1 MFKATLTT
9 TLAVLCFFIL
19 RSQAVSKGQKGNIQ
33 FGSWGDRSGQD
44 VENLSNNDKLLSMW
58 ETFLWSHMFKLYTL
72 KRLTDDIK
80 TVFHLCR
87 AVDLMTDEEGLVR
100 HNKEGEQVGDKMTE
114 IGEYQKQGKIE
125 NTRKKK
131 NVGGGPEE
139 EKEDEDEQNMSPWI
153 KNMLRRMG

>member
-1 MFKATLTT
+1 M
-9 TLAVLCFFIL
+9 
-19 RSQAVSKGQKGNIQ
+19 SEGQKENIG

-58 ETFLWSHMFKLYTL
+58 ETFIWSHMFKLSTL

-80 TVFHLCR
+80 ILFHLCR
-87 AVDLMTDEEGLVR
+87 GVDLMTEEVGLVR
-100 HNKEGEQVGDKMTE
+100 HNKEGKQVGDKMTE

-125 NTRKKK
+125 NMRKKK
-131 NVGGGPEE
+131 NVVGGAEE
-139 EKEDEDEQNMSPWI
+139 EKQDEDEQNMSPWM

>member
-1 MFKATLTT
+1 MCKPTLTT
-9 TLAVLCFFIL
+9 TLAVFCFFIL
-19 RSQAVSKGQKGNIQ
+19 RSQAVSEGQKGNIG

-80 TVFHLCR
+80 IVFHLCR
-87 AVDLMTDEEGLVR
+87 AVDSMTEEEGLFR
-100 HNKEGEQVGDKMTE
+100 HNNEGEQAGDKMTE

-131 NVGGGPEE
+131 NVGGGAEE
-139 EKEDEDEQNMSPWI
+139 EKEDEDE
-153 KNMLRRMG
+153 